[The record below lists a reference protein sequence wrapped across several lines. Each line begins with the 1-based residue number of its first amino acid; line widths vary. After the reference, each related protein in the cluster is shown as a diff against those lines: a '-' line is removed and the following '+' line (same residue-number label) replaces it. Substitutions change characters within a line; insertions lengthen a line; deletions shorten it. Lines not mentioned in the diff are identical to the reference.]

1 MGSLETHGEV
11 SPLSRPPDPRQRRGG
26 DPRRRHSLS
35 DVPHRRRHGP
45 VQAPARGGAPRGP
58 CGAGGLHRRARRPLR
73 GGVPRQR
80 RRRFGAAGRHR
91 RDSTATRLGNVD
103 VCRARP
109 RAAGAG
115 GSQLAVRARLRCLA
129 AAGLRPDH
137 RHAARGLGDG
147 ARRPDDGR
155 GDHVRRASPCALPVP
170 GGAGGMKSVLP
181 DTVLA
186 DDHALE
192 REAAEG
198 LELEIRHAAST
209 AELDLAALASA
220 DAIVG
225 QHRVIY
231 DAAVAGQA
239 TSCRVLVRAGAGV
252 DNVDLAAWSARGIP
266 VCNVPDYG
274 ISEVADHALGLLLTL
289 ARGLQV
295 YHRRVETAASAP
307 WLPFPLPPTVRRLR
321 GAQLLLVG
329 LGAVGRAVAKR
340 AIGLEMRVAYF
351 DPQVADAPAGVVR
364 ATDLDATLP
373 DADLVSLHAPLTA
386 APRHLLDARRIAL
399 LKPGAPLINT
409 ARGRVLDRK
418 ALYEGLRS
426 GRVGGAGLDVWE
438 AEPPP

>member
-1 MGSLETHGEV
+1 
-11 SPLSRPPDPRQRRGG
+11 
-26 DPRRRHSLS
+26 
-35 DVPHRRRHGP
+35 
-45 VQAPARGGAPRGP
+45 
-58 CGAGGLHRRARRPLR
+58 
-73 GGVPRQR
+73 
-80 RRRFGAAGRHR
+80 
-91 RDSTATRLGNVD
+91 
-103 VCRARP
+103 
-109 RAAGAG
+109 
-115 GSQLAVRARLRCLA
+115 
-129 AAGLRPDH
+129 
-137 RHAARGLGDG
+137 
-147 ARRPDDGR
+147 
-155 GDHVRRASPCALPVP
+155 
-170 GGAGGMKSVLP
+170 MKILLP
-181 DTVLA
+181 DTVFA

-231 DAAVAGQA
+231 DAAVAAQA

-373 DADLVSLHAPLTA
+373 EADVVSLHAPLTA
-386 APRHLLDARRIAL
+386 ATRHLIDARRIAL
-399 LKPGAPLINT
+399 LKPGALLINT
-409 ARGRVLDRK
+409 ARGGVLDRK
-418 ALYEGLRS
+418 ALYDGLRS

-438 AEPPP
+438 AEPPAADDPLFQALAADEDWLRGRLVVTPHVASISAASIRDMRVKAVETARDYLATGALRHCVNRAALARR